1 MCNHFQ
7 VGITKILQSTVILL
21 PYIQGCILK
30 EFTLFCRLYD
40 NLLFRAPHDCL
51 QYLTGP
57 SGLVQSYNWLG
68 AVQIQGSDYTSCI
81 RREDGYCAISFYPAQ
96 DGSTVSSYSSI
107 DTFQVDATAIA
118 VNTNSITGTWSATI
132 DGYVMIS
139 NDATGSSSHSGD
151 IFAAEDTSTINTRV
165 YSNVFLL

>member
-1 MCNHFQ
+1 M
-7 VGITKILQSTVILL
+7 
-21 PYIQGCILK
+21 
-30 EFTLFCRLYD
+30 
-40 NLLFRAPHDCL
+40 
-51 QYLTGP
+51 
-57 SGLVQSYNWLG
+57 G

-81 RREDGYCAISFYPAQ
+81 RREDGYCAIGYYPAQ

-139 NDATGSSSHSGD
+139 NDAGGSSSHSSD

-165 YSNVFLL
+165 YSNVFFQLFLQFFNNSFSYRLWSTISNSPCC